1 MTWQDSFESIGWG
14 LRNMFGGGETI
25 IGPNEPLPPTDIA
38 LRDLRDYSGTAT
50 LNEIADVLKDRGSQ
64 FHNYRILKNQERYAS
79 QPAFN
84 IGKFLNISGGRVN
97 PHQEVWLQ
105 ENSLYKNVA
114 IIGPPGCGKTEGL
127 IIPGIKAAIDAGLS
141 NVVIDVKGGDL
152 IDKLGNYA
160 REKGFNVIYWSTHP
174 QEVGR
179 SHSINLLDNI
189 LSIQDAQ
196 ILAKALYGNVESL
209 GDNRQYAMRDI
220 GWMAQWILLVKHI
233 FGNRATLNNI
243 YQIAENPAAILTQL
257 LPLCQDSTL
266 QSAIQSQLR
275 LIQNSDS
282 GEGAFTWAI
291 QDAIGF
297 FGWPNF
303 EKVTGHSD
311 ILLRDIQR
319 RPTLLVIGAE
329 LAGRDV
335 SKKISSAMI
344 DILMT
349 IFYERWTQN
358 HEGQGILFWID
369 EFPRIQQQ
377 IDITE
382 FTSVARSARGSIVI
396 AAQSLEQ
403 INADYREQVM
413 ENFDTVVLCRG
424 VGFGA
429 AEWLSSRL
437 GTRQQN
443 LRRQRNNGSNP
454 ESFFSGIQIPWTLD
468 IIIILNA
475 IFRIYIKILCAIYKI
490 LINLIILIY
499 ALVLRFVQR
508 SRTYYDYRRYEVW
521 RESRPVL
528 DAREIQYPVGN
539 QYVAIVQSR
548 TACRKPFLVDY
559 EREILP
565 TSAWEYY
572 NQSHHS
578 NGGESTLPSSS
589 RSSSQSRAISG
600 SSRPQLNWR
609 EPNSNQGSNEQA
621 GRLNWCEP
629 DSLPRQNEQ
638 QNTRPQLNWRDD
650 D

>member
-1 MTWQDSFESIGWG
+1 MTLKDSFENIGWG
-14 LRNMFGGGETI
+14 LRSLFSGGETI

-38 LRDLRDYSGTAT
+38 FRDLRDYSGTAT
-50 LNEIADVLKDRGSQ
+50 LNEVSDVLKAQGSQ
-64 FHNYRILKNQERYAS
+64 FHDYKVLKNQNQYAS
-79 QPAFN
+79 KPAFHL
-84 IGKFLNISGGRVN
+84 GKFLDISGGRVK
-97 PHQEVWLQ
+97 PTHELWLQ
-105 ENSLYKNVA
+105 ETSLYKNVA
-114 IIGPPGCGKTEGL
+114 IIGPPGSGKTEGL

-141 NVVIDVKGGDL
+141 NIVIDVKGGSF
-152 IDKLGNYA
+152 INKLGDYA
-160 REKGFNVIYWSTHP
+160 RQKGFNVIYWSTHP

-189 LSIQDAQ
+189 FSIQDAQ
-196 ILAKALYGNVESL
+196 ILAKSLYGNVESL

-220 GWMAQWILLVKHI
+220 GWMAQWIRLVKHI

-257 LPLCQDSTL
+257 LPLCQDSRL

-303 EKVTGHSD
+303 QQVTGHSD
-311 ILLRDIQR
+311 ILLRDIQHH
-319 RPTLLVIGAE
+319 PTLFIIGAE

-358 HEGQGILFWID
+358 QEGQGIVFWID
-369 EFPRIQQQ
+369 EFPRIQEQ
-377 IDITE
+377 INITE

-403 INADYREQVM
+403 IIPDYREQVM

-443 LRRQRNNGSNP
+443 LRKRRNHRTHS
-454 ESFFSGIQIPWTLD
+454 ESFLSGIQIPLTLHFIVFFTF
-468 IIIILNA
+468 IIK
-475 IFRIYIKILCAIYKI
+475 IYIKFLYLICKI
-490 LINLIILIY
+490 LIELIT
-499 ALVLRFVQR
+499 LVYGVILRFVQ
-508 SRTYYDYRRYEVW
+508 SSGTYYDNARYEVW
-521 RESRPVL
+521 RESMPVL
-528 DAREIQYPVGN
+528 DSREIQYPVGN
-539 QYVAIVQSR
+539 QYVAIVHSR

-559 EREILP
+559 KREISP
-565 TSAWEYY
+565 NTTWQDRS
-572 NQSHHS
+572 QSHRLS
-578 NGGESTLPSSS
+578 SDECRSSSSS
-589 RSSSQSRAISG
+589 RASSQSGAILGSG
-600 SSRPQLNWR
+600 SSQLSWR
-609 EPNSNQGSNEQA
+609 EPNSNQGHTEQA
-621 GRLNWCEP
+621 GRFNWHEP
-629 DSLPRQNEQ
+629 DSTPRQNEQ
-638 QNTRPQLNWRDD
+638 QNTGHRLNWRDD

>member
-1 MTWQDSFESIGWG
+1 MTWQDSFENIGWG
-14 LRNMFGGGETI
+14 LRNLFSGGETI
-25 IGPNEPLPPTDIA
+25 IGPNEPLPPEDIA

-50 LNEIADVLKDRGSQ
+50 LNEIADVLKARGSQ
-64 FHNYRILKNQERYAS
+64 FHNYRIMKNQDRYAS

-84 IGKFLNISGGRVN
+84 FGKFLDICGGRVN
-97 PHQEVWLQ
+97 PTQEVWLQ

-114 IIGPPGCGKTEGL
+114 IIGPPGSGKTEGL

-141 NVVIDVKGGDL
+141 NIVIDVKGGSL
-152 IDKLGNYA
+152 IDKLGDYA
-160 REKGFNVIYWSTHP
+160 RQKGFNVIYWSTHP

-179 SHSINLLDNI
+179 SHRINLLDNI
-189 LSIQDAQ
+189 FSIQDAQ
-196 ILAKALYGNVESL
+196 ILAKSLYGNVESL

-220 GWMAQWILLVKHI
+220 GWIAQWILLVKHI

-243 YQIAENPAAILTQL
+243 YQIAENPAAILAQL
-257 LPLCQDSTL
+257 LPLCQDPSL

-303 EKVTGHSD
+303 QQVTGHSD

-358 HEGQGILFWID
+358 QEGQGIVFWID

-377 IDITE
+377 IDIAE

-403 INADYREQVM
+403 IAPDYREQVM

-443 LRRQRNNGSNP
+443 LRRRRHHETNP
-454 ESFFSGIQIPWTLD
+454 DDEFPW
-468 IIIILNA
+468 
-475 IFRIYIKILCAIYKI
+475 
-490 LINLIILIY
+490 
-499 ALVLRFVQR
+499 LRTR
-508 SRTYYDYRRYEVW
+508 YDRERYEAW
-521 RESRPVL
+521 RESAPVL

-539 QYVAIVQSR
+539 QYVAIVHSR

-559 EREILP
+559 QREILP
-565 TSAWEYY
+565 STTWQYRS
-572 NQSHHS
+572 QSHRL
-578 NGGESTLPSSS
+578 NWDESTSPSSS
-589 RSSSQSRAISG
+589 RASSQSRAISG
-600 SSRPQLNWR
+600 SIRPQLSWR
-609 EPNSNQGSNEQA
+609 EPNSNQESNEQA
-621 GRLNWCEP
+621 GRLNWRDP
-629 DSLPRQNEQ
+629 DSAPRPNEQ
-638 QNTRPQLNWRDD
+638 QNTRRRLNWRDD